1 MGSEVCNTSSPGL
14 SLAGETDGSESLA
27 RFLTDEENE
36 NVSAGAM
43 PVEEQQ
49 VYWNYGHK
57 WIDSA
62 YVGRTFVLYRAGRN
76 KDQAEIVNLFD
87 VTYFRIDPQ
96 HGGRVKLVNK
106 KTGEEMEVG
115 FTPKRLFNYSV
126 FVHVPGK
133 QVVRLDR
140 LMNDDG
146 TIGLERIYFGLVFKT
161 RNAPRFH
168 NKGNMYITT
177 PRDFR
182 ERFGVDPLA
191 T

>member
-1 MGSEVCNTSSPGL
+1 MVSELCNTPTPSPFVGWLL
-14 SLAGETDGSESLA
+14 SGGEA
-27 RFLTDEENE
+27 MPRFLTDEENE
-36 NVSAGAM
+36 NISVGNM
-43 PVEEQQ
+43 TVEDQQ

-57 WIDSA
+57 WIESA
-62 YVGRTFVLYRAGRN
+62 YVGRTFVLYRAGRS
-76 KDQAEIVNLFD
+76 KEDFEIVNLFD
-87 VTYFRIDPQ
+87 VTFFRIDPQ
-96 HGGRVKLVNK
+96 HGGRVKITNR

-140 LMNDDG
+140 LLSDDG
-146 TIGLERIYFGLVFKT
+146 VVDMERISFGLVFKT
-161 RNAPRFH
+161 RNHPRFH

-177 PRDFR
+177 PRDFK
-182 ERFGVDPLA
+182 ERFGVDPLG

>member
-1 MGSEVCNTSSPGL
+1 MAAEVCNTPHPDRWLVGDVNW
-14 SLAGETDGSESLA
+14 GDHLA

-36 NVSAGAM
+36 DASVGAM

-76 KDQAEIVNLFD
+76 KDEAEIVNLFD
-87 VTYFRIDPQ
+87 VTFFRIDPQ
-96 HGGRVKLVNK
+96 YGGRVKLVNK

-126 FVHVPGK
+126 FVQVPGK

-140 LMNDDG
+140 LQNDDG
-146 TIGLERIYFGLVFKT
+146 TIGLERISFGLVFKT

-182 ERFGVDPLA
+182 DRFGVDPL
-191 T
+191 TT